1 MTNIYRKIF
10 YCCLIFIDIV
20 LFILAVILGI
30 TIKNKIPCVVL
41 SFLTLYAI
49 NSTLALWIST
59 SNVRMVYSKLA
70 WLLSFLVF
78 PIISNIVYF
87 IWGRM
92 PYYKNTISLYKEK
105 HREYLNLITTKKS
118 DFQKN
123 DAFDIIAE
131 YAYNTRNSP
140 VFLDSEI
147 QVIDDNIDFAEKVI
161 NLIDSAQ
168 KTIVMNYYI
177 IDNGYLFRLV
187 KNKILKKANDGIK
200 IYLLYDRYG
209 STNKFTVEMVA
220 SLAQNTN
227 VYVRK
232 FESDRDVWTRS
243 ANNFRSHKKML
254 IIDNKIALYGGSNLS
269 DEYLSIRKN
278 STNWNDLNF
287 IIKGEIIKS
296 FLVDFAIDWDYNSFS
311 PYTWKMGNYFE
322 CYKPLKFLCWL
333 KFKLLTKKKQQLYYK
348 MFINNKNN
356 EKIINVF
363 KKFKYF
369 DQTNYVND
377 PTQENKAF
385 FFPTGPRYYNNIV
398 NDVLTTA
405 IFNAKKSV
413 KIISP
418 YLQFNDS
425 LISALISAVNRNVSI
440 EIIAPG
446 NCDDKWFL
454 LDMNRLNYQQLL
466 DYRINIYEYL
476 GFIHSKLIIIDDEYI
491 ITGTFNLDFRSFT
504 SNFESLLIIKNKKT
518 LFQCLEYWNQTLT
531 LSKEFNKFHFYQTKG
546 FRNIIVQTG
555 LQIIQPLL

>member
-1 MTNIYRKIF
+1 MTNIYRKFF
-10 YCCLIFIDIV
+10 YCLFIFVDII
-20 LFILAVILGI
+20 LFILTIVLGI
-30 TIKNKIPCVVL
+30 TIKNKIPCIVL
-41 SFLTLYAI
+41 SFVTLYAI

-92 PYYKNTISLYKEK
+92 PYYKNTILTYKEK
-105 HREYLNLITTKKS
+105 HKKYLNLLENNVAKFEKK
-118 DFQKN
+118 
-123 DAFDIIAE
+123 DAFDLIAE
-131 YAYNTRNSP
+131 YAYNTRNANI
-140 VFLDSEI
+140 FYNSEI
-147 QVIDDNIDFAEKVI
+147 EVISDNIDFATKVI
-161 NLIDSAQ
+161 ELIDSAK

-177 IDNGYLFRLV
+177 VDNGFLFQLV
-187 KNKILKKANDGIK
+187 KNKMIEKANDGIK

-209 STNKFTVEMVA
+209 STKKFTVDMVVD
-220 SLAQNTN
+220 LARHPNIS
-227 VYVRK
+227 VAK

-254 IIDNKIALYGGSNLS
+254 IIDNEIALYGGSNLA
-269 DEYLSIRKN
+269 DEYISIRKN

-296 FLVDFAIDWDYNSFS
+296 FLIDFAIDWDFNSFP

-322 CYKPLKFLCWL
+322 CYKPFKFIYWL
-333 KFKLLTKKKQQLYYK
+333 KFKLLSKRKKELYYQAI
-348 MFINNKNN
+348 INNKNN
-356 EKIINVF
+356 EKIINIFDKFNYF
-363 KKFKYF
+363 KSENWIN
-369 DQTNYVND
+369 NYNAK
-377 PTQENKAF
+377 NKAF

-425 LISALISAVNRNVSI
+425 LNSALISAINRNISI

-504 SNFESLLIIKNKKT
+504 SNFESLLIIQNEQT
-518 LFQCLEYWNQTLT
+518 LSECLKYWNQTLE
-531 LSKEFNKFHFYQTKG
+531 LSKEFNKFNFYQTKG
-546 FRNIIVQTG
+546 FRNIVVQTG